1 MLYVLSYKIEKIIN
15 WCVHKSLY
23 ICDSRTTFQ
32 MQTLSIKI
40 NFDQDINFINLQNSK
55 QVLDPDHKMKELVN
69 VVNIAYEKYVES
81 VVPRRKRRS
90 RQ

>member
-1 MLYVLSYKIEKIIN
+1 
-15 WCVHKSLY
+15 
-23 ICDSRTTFQ
+23 
-32 MQTLSIKI
+32 MQTLSIQI
-40 NFDQDINFINLQNSK
+40 NFDQDINSK
-55 QVLDPDHKMKELVN
+55 QVLDTDHKMKELIN